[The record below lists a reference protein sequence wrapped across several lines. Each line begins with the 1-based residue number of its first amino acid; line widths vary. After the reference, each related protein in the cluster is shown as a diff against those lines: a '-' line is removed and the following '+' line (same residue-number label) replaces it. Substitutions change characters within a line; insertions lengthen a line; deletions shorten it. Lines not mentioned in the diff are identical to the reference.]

1 MQKENKWSHL
11 PNKYHLQTKCHF
23 RTKCYMI
30 LQSIA
35 IQWQISCRHSQLY
48 HQHCRFILFDV
59 RRKYTIIQYFKAT
72 LNSSNT
78 FLLCY
83 HRHIFAPK
91 NIFDSRGLGFA
102 EFSHQMQIFP
112 SGAILPDWI
121 WPTTTLEIFRFSLW
135 KSSDFLGSQILC
147 DLAFRPT
154 LVVTKVQTLM
164 YKSELEN

>member
-1 MQKENKWSHL
+1 MFSSTLYYYQSPFLQKKKKRSHL

-23 RTKCYMI
+23 RTKCYII

-48 HQHCRFILFDV
+48 HQHCRFISFDV

-112 SGAILPDWI
+112 SGAIPPDWI
-121 WPTTTLEIFRFSLW
+121 
-135 KSSDFLGSQILC
+135 
-147 DLAFRPT
+147 
-154 LVVTKVQTLM
+154 
-164 YKSELEN
+164 